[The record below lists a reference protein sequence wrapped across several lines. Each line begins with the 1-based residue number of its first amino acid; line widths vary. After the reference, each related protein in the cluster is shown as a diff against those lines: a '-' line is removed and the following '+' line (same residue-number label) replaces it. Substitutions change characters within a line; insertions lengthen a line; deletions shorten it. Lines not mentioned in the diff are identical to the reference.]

1 MPRSPRL
8 GLRAQIVLALSLV
21 FLLSFWLLGFA
32 TLQITRRNAV
42 VERARAEQLLGRAL
56 GAQLTA
62 ADARSD
68 VALAALCR
76 SLEARV
82 QLTGL
87 LLLRAD
93 GTRFA
98 CGEGHTL
105 HASGGSTL
113 ADGSRLAIRLPAPSE
128 HVAESIANLLLFYM
142 ALTGLTVALLAY
154 VLLTHLMVR
163 PLERLTQSA
172 EQLAAGAEHVSV
184 KEQGSAEAV
193 RLGRTFNEMAK
204 QLRAE
209 RKQLTD
215 RLAELERT
223 TAELRKTERQLIHG
237 EKLASVGRLAA
248 GVAHEIGNP
257 LTAVLGLLE
266 LLREGDLSP
275 EQTREFL
282 ARIAGETERINGII
296 RDLLDFARYD
306 AEGDERT
313 QTADLRDV
321 IRDAVSLVRP
331 QKASKAIAIDVSVGA
346 EVRHV
351 FGPSR
356 RLTQIV
362 LNLLMNALDAL
373 TETSRPGRVEIRVQ
387 ADPERPDL
395 VSLQVIDD
403 GPGLDAAIEQTL
415 FEPFTTTK
423 PVGKGTGLGL
433 AVTHAIVDALGG
445 TIEARNRSEGGACF
459 EVRLRQVPASSLRAA
474 G

>member
-1 MPRSPRL
+1 MLRSLRL

-32 TLQITRRNAV
+32 TLQITRRNAL
-42 VERARAEQLLGRAL
+42 VERARAERLVGHAL
-56 GAQLTA
+56 GVQLSA

-68 VALAALCR
+68 VALGALCR
-76 SLEARV
+76 SLGERTP
-82 QLTGL
+82 LRGL

-93 GTRFA
+93 GTRFE
-98 CGEGHTL
+98 CGAGRSLDER
-105 HASGGSTL
+105 GSTL
-113 ADGSRLAIRLPAPSE
+113 ADGSRLYIRLPPPSE

-142 ALTGLTVALLAY
+142 ALTGLAVALLAY

-172 EQLAAGAEHVSV
+172 EQLAAGTEHVSV

-204 QLRAE
+204 LLRAE

-223 TAELRKTERQLIHG
+223 TAELHKTERQLIHG

-282 ARIAGETERINGII
+282 ARIAAETERINGII

-306 AEGDERT
+306 AESDEPE

-331 QKASKAIAIDVSVGA
+331 QKSSKAIAIEVSVDPEA
-346 EVRHV
+346 QLV

-362 LNLLMNALDAL
+362 LNLLLNAVDAL
-373 TETSRPGRVEIRVQ
+373 GGAGRVEIRV
-387 ADPERPDL
+387 AACPDDPAR
-395 VSLQVIDD
+395 VSLQVLDD
-403 GPGLDAAIEQTL
+403 GPGLDPAIEQTL

-445 TIEARNRSEGGACF
+445 TIEARNRKAGGACF
-459 EVRLRQVPASSLRAA
+459 EVRLRRAPASLLRAV